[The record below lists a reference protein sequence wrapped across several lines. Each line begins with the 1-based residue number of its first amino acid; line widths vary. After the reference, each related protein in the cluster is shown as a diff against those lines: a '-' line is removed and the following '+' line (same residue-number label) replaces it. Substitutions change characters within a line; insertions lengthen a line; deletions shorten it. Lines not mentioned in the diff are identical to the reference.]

1 MNCTSLT
8 MAGLLAALSL
18 GMPSLADSIAP
29 GILLPKKNTKSIS
42 FSPKG
47 TSDIFLLGIMPQGS
61 SVKKGESVAQADFRI
76 LDNSIEDYERAIKS
90 KNLEVLKLR
99 YALDQQKER
108 SALALQKYQTALT
121 RTEEDQKD
129 FLEKRKARMLAEEEE
144 RVNKALRH
152 MSYKQE
158 ELNQLT
164 KMYKDDQVAE
174 ETEEIILKRLKNEL
188 GESEFAVQG
197 AKLVAELAKLRN
209 IHRLGEDYATAV
221 KEKQMD
227 FDLEQKKIALTEA
240 EVSLRRLQNK
250 YNELK
255 ADREMASFKAPENGI
270 LLYGGYVA
278 DKWVAIP
285 VAEKLKPGGKL
296 GAFDKIATI
305 VPPDSELIVQAT
317 LPDSTATPKVGET
330 VVIKITN
337 MQIPGVITEASPI
350 PGADGKRRIIITPKV
365 PASQIFAPGL
375 PVQVTI
381 KDQQA

>member
-1 MNCTSLT
+1 
-8 MAGLLAALSL
+8 
-18 GMPSLADSIAP
+18 
-29 GILLPKKNTKSIS
+29 
-42 FSPKG
+42 
-47 TSDIFLLGIMPQGS
+47 MPQGS

-188 GESEFAVQG
+188 GESRICRSGSQTRCGTGQSCAIFIAWGRLCYGSQG
-197 AKLVAELAKLRN
+197 KAD
-209 IHRLGEDYATAV
+209 GSGTG
-221 KEKQMD
+221 
-227 FDLEQKKIALTEA
+227 TEA
-240 EVSLRRLQNK
+240 
-250 YNELK
+250 
-255 ADREMASFKAPENGI
+255 
-270 LLYGGYVA
+270 GG
-278 DKWVAIP
+278 
-285 VAEKLKPGGKL
+285 
-296 GAFDKIATI
+296 F
-305 VPPDSELIVQAT
+305 
-317 LPDSTATPKVGET
+317 
-330 VVIKITN
+330 
-337 MQIPGVITEASPI
+337 
-350 PGADGKRRIIITPKV
+350 
-365 PASQIFAPGL
+365 
-375 PVQVTI
+375 
-381 KDQQA
+381 